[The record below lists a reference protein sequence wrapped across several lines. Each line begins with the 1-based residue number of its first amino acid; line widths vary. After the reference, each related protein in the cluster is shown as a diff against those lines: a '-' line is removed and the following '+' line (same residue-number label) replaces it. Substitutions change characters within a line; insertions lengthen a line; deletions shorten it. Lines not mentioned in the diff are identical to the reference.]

1 LIDQLYKQIQTK
13 LPCSYQEDILKLAYE
28 DFKTGTSNLNSFY
41 FLLSLDSMSS
51 SFLNSIAPK
60 EKIKSCIWFTE
71 SHEEFSMSSRVKYA
85 IQGGLPYSAFVNK
98 TAYNLKLEELTSFIV
113 NQLETLKSLTIL
125 SDSAFLKGTDATES
139 KVELALNG
147 LLKIIDIIYLNKNE
161 VLKGLTEQIEETSL
175 LQSISSYAS
184 SLDQSYKHHNL
195 TNLQLKDY
203 SAQEVNAKSVIIQF
217 EGEGHFELHPL
228 FEGPEHDIELL
239 QIDDPVRFSGRIETL
254 EDKPFNFSYYKVTDF
269 YTAYVE

>member
-1 LIDQLYKQIQTK
+1 MQIK
-13 LPCSYQEDILKLAYE
+13 LPYSYQEDILKLAYE

-85 IQGGLPYSAFVNK
+85 IQGGLPDSAFVNK
-98 TAYNLKLEELTSFIV
+98 TAYNLKLEEVTSCIIS
-113 NQLETLKSLTIL
+113 QMEALKSLTTL
-125 SDSAFLKGTDATES
+125 SDSFLLKETDATES
-139 KVELALNG
+139 KVELALDG
-147 LLKIIDIIYLNKNE
+147 LLKIIEIIYLNKNE
-161 VLKGLTEQIEETSL
+161 VLKGLTEQIEENSL

-195 TNLQLKDY
+195 TNLHLRDY
-203 SAQEVNAKSVIIQF
+203 SVQEVNAKSVIIQF

-228 FEGPEHDIELL
+228 FEGPEHDIEPLK
-239 QIDDPVRFSGRIETL
+239 IDDPIRFSGRIETL